1 MNRPSIPQ
9 LEAFYWTA
17 RLGSVQKA
25 ADRLN
30 VTQPTLSL
38 RLKQLEAEIASPLF
52 ERNGRGL
59 RLTRHGH
66 AFLGRVSV
74 VLDAYRGLSNL
85 SHTPAVE
92 GVVRIGVAE
101 GFAVACMSALI
112 SELRANF
119 PLLRPEWVVATSDIL
134 EQSLANG
141 ELDVAILVDPI
152 GLRDVRLFA
161 LGAQTNDWVVSSTFA
176 ASVGSSPSQLAQL
189 TIITTP
195 PPTAMYRAT
204 VGWFAGEKI
213 TPESTCVCS
222 SLNAALQL
230 VAAGTGIGI
239 FPSKVVEAYPL
250 KGALRTISTKPALT
264 DGRVFFADRSAS
276 DEARTQAL
284 LRTVERTANDLRYF
298 KAS

>member
-17 RLGSVQKA
+17 QLSSVQKA

-38 RLKQLEAEIASPLF
+38 RLKQLESEIAVPLF
-52 ERNGRGL
+52 EKQGRGL

-66 AFLGRVSV
+66 SFLARATI
-74 VLDAYRGLSNL
+74 VLDAYRDLANL
-85 SHTPAVE
+85 SRTPEME
-92 GVVRIGVAE
+92 GSVRFGVAE
-101 GFAVACMSALI
+101 GFAVTCMPHLI
-112 SELRANF
+112 AGLRDDF

-134 EQSLANG
+134 EQSLTNG

-152 GLRDVRLFA
+152 GLREVRLLA
-161 LGAQTNDWVVSSTFA
+161 LGVQTNDWV
-176 ASVGSSPSQLAQL
+176 GSAGTVKIGVYPRQLAQT
-189 TIITTP
+189 TIVTTP
-195 PPTAMYRAT
+195 PPTAMYRMT
-204 VGWFAGEKI
+204 VGWFAGGKI
-213 TPESTCVCS
+213 TPEKTCLCS

-250 KGALRTISTKPALT
+250 KGALRTIKTDPPLN
-264 DGRVFFADRSAS
+264 DGRVFFADRATA

-284 LRTVERTANDLRYF
+284 LRTVERIANELAYF
-298 KAS
+298 KED